1 MVYILGIITL
11 VVIFIVMAAIMSTIH
26 NMICEQCPFKKECD
40 ANKDYPDY
48 IPTCQ
53 DPKYNTSSSNINSLL

>member
-1 MVYILGIITL
+1 
-11 VVIFIVMAAIMSTIH
+11 MAAIMSTIH